1 MSLSG
6 TGLSG
11 LLSAQR
17 ALEVVGHNV
26 ANASTPGYSRQRVE
40 LATGRP
46 QSAVGAGQI
55 GTGVKVAAI
64 RRTVDEFLAGRVQGA
79 ESQLGAAETFASG
92 VGEFEEMWHHGGET
106 LGASMTA
113 LANAAEELAARPD
126 DVVLRTQFLD
136 QAQDLARRVRGLAE
150 DTTQLRSDLGRSV
163 AVDLDEANGL
173 VQEVKAL
180 SLDIRSLQVSGQAP
194 NDLVDRR
201 EVAIRAL
208 SRLVGAEASENGSG
222 GVVLRVGGRVLLS
235 GQNAETLSATQNA
248 DGIAVV
254 RLGDEVVDL
263 DGGQV
268 LGVQQAQASGLSA
281 DADLDSLA
289 RSVMQA
295 VNRANAA
302 GVPASGPYTLLQ
314 SGWPVADHNGNG
326 ILTEGPLAVSGLP
339 FVPSATTL
347 QVSVTDPGGV
357 RTTTPVSF
365 DPATGSLDDL
375 AAALDAVP
383 FLNATASSG
392 GILTLGAAPGY
403 AFDFADLSGG
413 DPDPGGLLASL
424 GFGAVFQGQNAASME
439 VAATSPTDL
448 ALGWTASPGDGRN
461 ATRIA
466 SALSE
471 GSALLEGATPSGFLG
486 GIVSQQGL
494 VARRANSSLESSGAT
509 LDALEDRIQSVS
521 GVSLEEEVADL
532 LKFQQAFQASARFL
546 QVVNDISTTLMGIVN

>member
-1 MSLSG
+1 MSLAG
-6 TGLSG
+6 AGLSG

-40 LATGRP
+40 LTTARP
-46 QSAVGAGQI
+46 QSGVGAGQI

-64 RRTVDEFLAGRVQGA
+64 RRTVDQFLAGRVQGA
-79 ESQLGAAETFASG
+79 ESQLGTAETFASG
-92 VGEFEEMWHHGGET
+92 VGEFEEMWHQGGET
-106 LGASMTA
+106 IGASMTA

-126 DVVLRTQFLD
+126 DVVLRTQFID

-150 DTTQLRSDLGRSV
+150 DTVQLRSDLGQSV

-180 SLDIRSLQVSGQAP
+180 SLDIRSIEVSGQAP
-194 NDLVDRR
+194 NDLIDRR
-201 EVAIRAL
+201 QLAIRAL

-222 GVVLRVGGRVLLS
+222 GTVLRVGGRILLS
-235 GQNAETLSATQNA
+235 GQNAETLSATQDGN
-248 DGIAVV
+248 GIAVV
-254 RLGDEVVDL
+254 RLGDEVVEL
-263 DGGQV
+263 EGGQV
-268 LGVQQAQASGLSA
+268 LGVQQAQAAGLA
-281 DADLDSLA
+281 AEGELDRLA
-289 RSVMQA
+289 QSVMQA

-302 GVPASGPYTLLQ
+302 GVPASGPYALLQ
-314 SGWPVADHNGNG
+314 SAFPVVDHNGNG
-326 ILTEGPLAVSGLP
+326 ISTDGPLALSGLP
-339 FVPSATTL
+339 FAPSATTL

-357 RTTTPVSF
+357 RTTTPIAF

-375 AAALDAVP
+375 AAALDTVP
-383 FLNATASSG
+383 FLNVSTSSSG
-392 GILTLGAAPGY
+392 ILSLGAAPGY
-403 AFDFADLSGG
+403 GFDFADLSGG

-424 GFGAVFQGQNAASME
+424 GFGAVFKGHDAASMD
-439 VAATSPTDL
+439 VALASPGDL

-466 SALSE
+466 SALSD

-486 GIVSQQGL
+486 GIISQQGL

-521 GVSLEEEVADL
+521 GVSLEEEVADM

-546 QVVNDISTTLMGIVN
+546 QVINDVSTTLLGIVN